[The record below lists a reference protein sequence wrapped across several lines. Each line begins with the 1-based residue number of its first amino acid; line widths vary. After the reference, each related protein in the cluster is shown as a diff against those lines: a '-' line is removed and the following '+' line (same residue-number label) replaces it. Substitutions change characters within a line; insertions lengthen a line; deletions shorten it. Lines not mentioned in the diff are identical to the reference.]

1 MFSFADTPVK
11 FVVLL
16 LLFLG
21 CTLWSGYELTRPQ
34 DVRQRISNVLH
45 LVMAVV
51 MLLMVAPVTW
61 DLLVMVVPTFGL
73 AAVFAASVLWFG
85 WLAVAAGRA
94 GDRSGLLHFTGH
106 AAMFAAMTW
115 HLSAMGVMEAAMAQG
130 MGSGGM
136 DGMGEGSGMG
146 PMDMG
151 SWMKA
156 QSMPGG
162 TLWVFALVG
171 LPFMAYLLASSL
183 RSLALAIRVA
193 GEAPAMPMAASG
205 TACACGPDCDC
216 GPECSCQ
223 SGHAASGGGEP
234 AAVSGAVMLA
244 EAPVATTHSCHE
256 VRPVGSVKFRLEQL
270 SAFAMNFGMFWMST
284 GLLVPILPF
293 FAALAF

>member
-73 AAVFAASVLWFG
+73 AAVFAAAVLWFG

-223 SGHAASGGGEP
+223 SGHAASGRVEP